1 MTNKVLLA
9 AGLVLTAAFALC
21 QEPGSSSPIP
31 TAPATTH
38 VKGHGCVK
46 PGDVSGCFVVNDYK
60 AHRKYNVFFPADKPD
75 MNTGISFEG
84 IGYSHP
90 DPHCKQGQK
99 VQVSEWKP
107 LEGEC
112 PEAPK

>member
-1 MTNKVLLA
+1 MKVKLFLLTLLLLA
-9 AGLVLTAAFALC
+9 
-21 QEPGSSSPIP
+21 IP
-31 TAPATTH
+31 SGVHAQQKTPPPNPPTVH

-46 PGDVSGCFVVNDYK
+46 PGNVEGCVVVNDFK
-60 AHRKYNVFFPADKPD
+60 AHRKYSVFFLGDKPAMD
-75 MNTGISFEG
+75 TGISFEG
-84 IGYSHP
+84 LGYSHL

-112 PEAPK
+112 PRTQK